1 MENMSKK
8 SKTREHGNP
17 VVSDWVKKYIALIP
31 SNKLVLDLAC
41 GKGRNTRFLLD
52 RGNSVVA
59 LDKDVSQLTN
69 IPSKQNLRKY
79 KFDLE
84 AGVNFPFH
92 KQEFSGVIVT
102 NYLYR
107 PLFENLIN
115 SLSDGGV
122 LIYQTFMIGNEAYG
136 RPKNPNFLLKR
147 DELSDVFNK
156 KLDVIAFEQGYIES
170 PKPAVVQSIC
180 AINC

>member
-1 MENMSKK
+1 MENMSETGKHI
-8 SKTREHGNP
+8 EHGNLM
-17 VVSDWVKKYIALIP
+17 VSDWVTKYTALIP
-31 SNKLVLDLAC
+31 SNTLVLDLAC
-41 GKGRNTRFLLD
+41 GSGRNTRFLLD
-52 RGNSVVA
+52 KGYSVVA
-59 LDKDVSQLTN
+59 LDKDVSQLVD
-69 IPSKQNLRKY
+69 ISCRKNLRKY

-84 AGVNFPFH
+84 AGIKFPFH

-136 RPKNPNFLLKR
+136 RPINPKFLLKR
-147 DELSDVFNK
+147 NELSDVFDK
-156 KLDVIAFEQGYIES
+156 KLYVIAFEQGYIES

>member
-1 MENMSKK
+1 MKNMSGT
-8 SKTREHGNP
+8 SKQREHRIP
-17 VVSDWVKKYIALIP
+17 MVLDWVTKYIALIP
-31 SNKLVLDLAC
+31 PNTLVLDLAC
-41 GKGRNTRFLLD
+41 GSGRNTRFLLD
-52 RGNSVVA
+52 KGYSVVA
-59 LDKDVSQLTN
+59 LDKDTSQLAD
-69 IPSKQNLRKY
+69 ISSKQNLRKY

-84 AGVNFPFH
+84 AGIKFPFH
-92 KQEFSGVIVT
+92 NQEFSGVIVT

-136 RPKNPNFLLKR
+136 RPRNPKFLLKR
-147 DELSDVFNK
+147 NELSDVFDK
-156 KLDVIAFEQGYIES
+156 KLDVVAFEQGYIER
-170 PKPAVVQSIC
+170 PKPAVMQSIC